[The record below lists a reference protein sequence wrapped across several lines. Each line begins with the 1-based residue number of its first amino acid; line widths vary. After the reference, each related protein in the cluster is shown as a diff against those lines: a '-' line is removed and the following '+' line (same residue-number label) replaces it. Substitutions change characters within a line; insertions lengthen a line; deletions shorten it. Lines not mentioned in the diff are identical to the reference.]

1 MADLTPSVP
10 IQPATGKPFVFAIYI
25 GEKSRTIKFSDIPII
40 SDEIDFQ
47 FIVAFARDFDIHD
60 QRTNG
65 LFQPYWDK
73 GHFSRPN
80 IEDIRAK
87 HHRVKVLFSI
97 GASDATFPF
106 SPVSEETWGGNAL
119 KSLVGQDDSIS
130 ETFGF
135 DGIDIHY
142 NGIATTIDVF
152 VNTVG
157 HLIRSIKAIKGSDF
171 IVSIS
176 PSPELDQYYLPL
188 YQNYKQHIDFVN
200 YQFYAESDPIKS
212 VKDFKSIYINKID
225 VNNYYD
231 AKLLAGF
238 STATSDSGTL
248 KKEVFF
254 QASRDLKSDNLLAGI
269 FIWSADNS
277 ESDQKNFNN
286 EEEAQDIL
294 DSSSKN

>member
-47 FIVAFARDFDIHD
+47 FIVAFARDYDIHD
-60 QRTNG
+60 QPTNG

-73 GHFSRPN
+73 GHFSRAN

-87 HHRVKVLFSI
+87 HPRV
-97 GASDATFPF
+97 
-106 SPVSEETWGGNAL
+106 
-119 KSLVGQDDSIS
+119 KSLVGQDDSSIS

-176 PSPELDQYYLPL
+176 PSPELDQHYLPL

-254 QASRDLKSDNLLAGI
+254 QASRDLKSDNLLSGI

>member
-47 FIVAFARDFDIHD
+47 FIVAFARDYDIHD

-152 VNTVG
+152 VNT
-157 HLIRSIKAIKGSDF
+157 
-171 IVSIS
+171 
-176 PSPELDQYYLPL
+176 YYLPL
-188 YQNYKQHIDFVN
+188 NQNYKQHIDFVN

-238 STATSDSGTL
+238 STAISDSGTL
-248 KKEVFF
+248 KKEIFF
-254 QASRDLKSDNLLAGI
+254 QASRDLVKDNLLAGI

-286 EEEAQDIL
+286 EEAQDIL